1 MTRQYLSN
9 EDLAQAPQFQL
20 DEWRYNPDPMTRLR
34 AAAESYRRME
44 LLLADRS
51 GEHQRV
57 AA

>member
-34 AAAESYRRME
+34 AAAESHRRME
-44 LLLADRS
+44 LLLTGSEGQQA
-51 GEHQRV
+51 V